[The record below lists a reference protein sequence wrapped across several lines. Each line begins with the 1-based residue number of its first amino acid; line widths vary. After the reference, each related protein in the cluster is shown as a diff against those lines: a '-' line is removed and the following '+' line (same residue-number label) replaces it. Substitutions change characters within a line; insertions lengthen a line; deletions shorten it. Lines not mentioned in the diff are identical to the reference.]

1 MDDIFGGLVRTIGD
15 GIAGLVGGAFAAMG
29 AAVREIVGIF
39 SGFLPGIWLPVVV
52 VAVLLIVGWNLAK
65 R

>member
-15 GIAGLVGGAFAAMG
+15 GISGLLSGAFDAIG

-39 SGFLPGIWLPVVV
+39 SGFLPGVWLPVVV